1 MSWISLWASMIEKM
15 RSPAAIPWLMLENW
29 SMNVRTGRVICEN
42 MAMKA
47 MKPSGLSA
55 SLNTSEPPN
64 TRMTPTAEMPRN
76 SLIGEASCWR
86 RAIERVSRARSSLRS

>member
-1 MSWISLWASMIEKM
+1 MIEKM

-86 RAIERVSRARSSLRS
+86 RAIERVSRARSALRS